1 MEQHRVSTRVREL
14 QVQSLLKARKA
25 YVFRPLK
32 LLSEE
37 LLKGRGEDEDEEVE
51 LEVDEGGVV
60 ELDELDSGVE
70 VGTLVGVDDGG

>member
-1 MEQHRVSTRVREL
+1 M
-14 QVQSLLKARKA
+14 
-25 YVFRPLK
+25 LK

-70 VGTLVGVDDGG
+70 VGTLVGVDDGS